1 MYGLSGK
8 IKSFFNK
15 KNIKK
20 NSLLFCTTF
29 FLCSNFFVL
38 NSSKE
43 ADFINNSKS
52 KIEKAKEQ
60 SQIDQ
65 SQIDQSQ
72 IQESTIQES
81 KILES
86 KEKNL

>member
-1 MYGLSGK
+1 MYSLSGK

-43 ADFINNSKS
+43 ADFINHSKS
-52 KIEKAKEQ
+52 KIEQAKEL

-65 SQIDQSQ
+65 SRIP
-72 IQESTIQES
+72 ES
-81 KILES
+81 KIQDS
-86 KEKNL
+86 KENNL